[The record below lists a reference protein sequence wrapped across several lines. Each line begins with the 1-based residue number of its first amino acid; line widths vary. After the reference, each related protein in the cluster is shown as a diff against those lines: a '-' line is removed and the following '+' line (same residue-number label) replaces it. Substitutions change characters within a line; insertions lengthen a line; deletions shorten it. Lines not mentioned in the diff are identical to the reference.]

1 MKGDTLDPKALIRE
15 AFRIDGIV
23 IEECRAIFLDWALGV
38 PDGSDMQALIGQLR
52 AQYQREPEDHPMHM
66 VLLEGLGKVAQGDQN
81 KGRKGG
87 RAARIGRG
95 S

>member
-1 MKGDTLDPKALIRE
+1 MKGDALDPKALIRE
-15 AFRIDGIV
+15 SFRIDGIV
-23 IEECRAIFLDWALGV
+23 IHECRAIFLDWALGV
-38 PDGSDMQALIGQLR
+38 PDGSDMRALIGQLR
-52 AQYQREPEDHPMHM
+52 AQYQSEPEEHPMHM
-66 VLLEGLGKVAQGDQN
+66 VLRAGLGGVAQEGQH